1 MNFAEEEA
9 YSDGTIY
16 FLGYFVRSSF
26 AKLGYTLAVLVAA
39 GYALVT
45 LQGPKG
51 IPALVE
57 KQQEI
62 RAREKE
68 NADLAREIEA
78 RRERIKR
85 LREDES
91 EQELEIRQRLKLV
104 RPGEKVFIL
113 QDPIAPKKPANQP

>member
-1 MNFAEEEA
+1 MVLFIFQA
-9 YSDGTIY
+9 
-16 FLGYFVRSSF
+16 FVRSSF
-26 AKLGYTLAVLVAA
+26 AKLGYALAVLVAA

-45 LQGPKG
+45 LQGPQG
-51 IPALVE
+51 IPALMQ
-57 KQQEI
+57 KQKDI
-62 RAREKE
+62 RTYEKE
-68 NADLAREIEA
+68 NADLAREIED

-113 QDPIAPKKPANQP
+113 QDPIAPKKPASRP